1 MAKFVLLYTGGGMPE
16 TEAETAQ
23 VMKAWEA
30 WYTSLGSAVVDP
42 GNPFTP
48 ASKTIAANG
57 AVSNG
62 SKGVNGSGYTI
73 LQAGSLD
80 EAVKM
85 AKTCPVLQGGAEII
99 VFETFN
105 VMG

>member
-1 MAKFVLLYTGGGMPE
+1 MAKYVLLYIGGGMPE

-48 ASKTIAANG
+48 AAKSIAASG
-57 AVSNG
+57 AVSSGSNG
-62 SKGVNGSGYTI
+62 INGTGYTI
-73 LQAGSLD
+73 LQAASLE
-80 EAVKM
+80 EAAQM
-85 AKTCPVLQGGAEII
+85 AKTCPVLQGGAGITI
-99 VFETFN
+99 FETFEI
-105 VMG
+105 MA